1 MRSSRWPA
9 ERRRGCEEGGG
20 RAGARRGYPQGP
32 GRPLPGLLREVL
44 LEDVAGPGARRG
56 EVSSG
61 LGVGFGVSWDP
72 SC

>member
-1 MRSSRWPA
+1 MRS
-9 ERRRGCEEGGG
+9 RGGGG
-20 RAGARRGYPQGP
+20 RGRVQRGYPQGP
-32 GRPLPGLLREVL
+32 GSPLPGLLREVL
-44 LEDVAGPGARRG
+44 VGDVAGPGARRG